1 MDLSRIAVKKPIT
14 TIMVTFIIILLG
26 IVSLTRIPIDLLP
39 KIDIPIAIV
48 STSYR
53 GAGPLEIEKI
63 ITQPIEQALATVS
76 NIENISSTS
85 SEGSSV
91 VVVEFA
97 YGTDMNFAT
106 LEMREKIDMIK
117 GFLPQEATNPMVLR
131 IDPNAMPIMQISLSG
146 NKDLTVLQDIAQDT
160 LKPQIERLEGVA
172 SVNILGGKESYIE
185 VKLIDAKSKGYNL
198 DLNYIAQII
207 GAENLNLPGG
217 EINKGDKKLTVRTV
231 GEFKS
236 IDEIKNLSIALRT
249 GGVISLNDIADVS
262 LKYKEAAS
270 ISKTNGESSINIS
283 IQKESGTN
291 TVNVANTV
299 IKKIKNLDEELLNTD
314 INIVMNQAEFIEE
327 SIQNVLRNA
336 VIGGV
341 LAILVLYIFLR
352 NIRTTV
358 IIGTAIPVSIIATFI
373 LLYFNNITLN
383 LMTLGGLALG
393 IGMLV
398 DNAIV
403 VLENIYRFRQNGESR
418 KDAAIKGAK
427 EVAMA
432 VTASTLTT
440 IAVFILIVFVGGMTA
455 SVFRE
460 LALTITL
467 SLLTSLLVSLTLI
480 PMLSSKFLKVDRI
493 QDKENTSKVRLFER
507 VYSLF
512 DKLFYKVEL
521 RYKKV
526 LGWSLRHRKITVLT
540 AVVIFTASIAS
551 ILSVGAEYF
560 PAIDRG
566 EFSINVNLP
575 QGSKLSET
583 DNIITIIE
591 KRLQEIEEVNTVV
604 SNIGTGGVMSFG
616 SGAKNRGSLQVSLVK
631 HSDRSIDTTYIVEEV
646 RDFVSKIPGADIEV
660 EEQSSAMGMG
670 GFSQAPLV
678 IDVKGD
684 DIDILREI
692 SEDFIKI
699 LNQVEGTRE
708 VKSDLSEGV
717 PEVQITT
724 NRLKTSVYGLTTA
737 QIASS
742 VKNTLLGRTA
752 TRYKYRGSEI
762 DVIVKGDERF
772 SQGLTNLKQLSIQ
785 TPIGTYV
792 SLNELADVKVEIGP
806 TSINRDN
813 QVRVIRITS
822 QIVGRDLGS
831 VTKDVEEKIR
841 NYDLLTGYSYEFGGE
856 NEEIESAFYD
866 LRLALILAV
875 VLVYM
880 ILASQFESIIHPFT
894 IMLSVPLA
902 FGGGALGLFLTG
914 KSLSVPALIGFIL
927 LAGIVVNNAIVLV
940 DYINTRRGY
949 DEDRTSAVL
958 NSGSIRLRPILM
970 TTLTTV
976 LGLVP
981 LSLGIGEGAELQ
993 APLAVSVIGGLLLS
1007 TLLTLVFVPVVY
1019 TIIDDAANYLKK
1031 KLLKDI

>member
-1 MDLSRIAVKKPIT
+1 MGLSRIAVKKPVT
-14 TIMVTFIIILLG
+14 TIMVTLIIILLG

-39 KIDIPIAIV
+39 KIDIPVAIV

-63 ITQPIEQALATVS
+63 ITQPIEQALATVN

-85 SEGSSV
+85 SEGNSV

-160 LKPQIERLEGVA
+160 VKPQIERLEGVA
-172 SVNILGGKESYIE
+172 SVNIIGGKESYIE

-270 ISKTNGESSINIS
+270 ISKTNGESSINVS

-299 IKKIKNLDEELLNTD
+299 IKKIKSLDEELLNTD
-314 INIVMNQAEFIEE
+314 INIVVNQAEFIEE

-373 LLYFNNITLN
+373 LLFFNNITLN

-403 VLENIYRFRQNGESR
+403 VLENIYRFRQNGESK

-440 IAVFILIVFVGGMTA
+440 IAVFIPIVFVGGMTA
-455 SVFRE
+455 SIFRE

-480 PMLSSKFLKVDRI
+480 PMLSSKFLKVDKI
-493 QDKENTSKVRLFER
+493 QDKENTSKLRLFER

-526 LGWSLRHRKITVLT
+526 LGWSLRHRKTTVLT
-540 AVVIFTASIAS
+540 AVLVFTASIAS

-560 PAIDRG
+560 PTIDRG

-591 KRLQEIEEVNTVV
+591 KRLQEIEEVDTVV
-604 SNIGTGGVMSFG
+604 SNIGTGGAMFFG

-670 GFSQAPLV
+670 GFSQDPLV

-792 SLNELADVKVEIGP
+792 PLNEIADVKVEIGP
-806 TSINRDN
+806 TSISRDN

-841 NYDLLTGYSYEFGGE
+841 SYELLAGYSYEFGGE

-940 DYINTRRGY
+940 DYINTRREYG
-949 DEDRTSAVL
+949 EDRTSAIL

-1019 TIIDDAANYLKK
+1019 TIIDDAAHYLKK
-1031 KLLKDI
+1031 KLLKGI